1 MSSMLSDV
9 ISSGTAYRAR
19 QMGLTLP
26 AAGKTGTTNDYKD
39 AWFVGYTSA
48 LTCGVWVGFDQPTTI
63 VAHGYGA
70 ALALPVWTQV
80 MGKAAQ
86 RYPARP
92 LQSTIPMTRAT
103 VCTIS
108 NHLATTGCNAAG
120 TAYEITLP
128 EGHVPDVICE
138 IHGGT
143 QTQFAQKL
151 QDAGQKAATLPNKI
165 FQSFRKFFG
174 GK

>member
-1 MSSMLSDV
+1 
-9 ISSGTAYRAR
+9 
-19 QMGLTLP
+19 
-26 AAGKTGTTNDYKD
+26 
-39 AWFVGYTSA
+39 
-48 LTCGVWVGFDQPTTI
+48 
-63 VAHGYGA
+63 
-70 ALALPVWTQV
+70 
-80 MGKAAQ
+80 
-86 RYPARP
+86 
-92 LQSTIPMTRAT
+92 MTRAT

-128 EGHVPDVICE
+128 EGHVPDVVCE

-151 QDAGQKAATLPNKI
+151 QDAGQKAATLPNKL